1 MDNLIPM
8 EERRKRS
15 KQLRILSL
23 KLKLKFYNS
32 NIGNI
37 NNVLLETHEDDFLIG
52 FTENY
57 VKVKIPFKEGILNTI
72 QKVRIDSVNS
82 SIEAFGTLST

>member
-1 MDNLIPM
+1 MSDLVPVEI
-8 EERRKRS
+8 RRRRS

-32 NIGNI
+32 NINYIGE
-37 NNVLLETHEDDFLIG
+37 VLFESHEEDYLIG

-57 VKVKIPFKEGILNTI
+57 IKVKIPYKIGILNTI
-72 QKVRIDSVNS
+72 QKVKIEQIS
-82 SIEAFGTLST
+82 SDI